1 MKGLSPTQRT
11 LKALREQGA
20 IADITERYIAPIH
33 IRKDLFGFI
42 DLIALVPGKGIVGV
56 QCTSDSNRASHR
68 EKILTNEY
76 APEWLKYGGKIEL
89 WTWGK
94 HKLVRGG
101 KAERWS
107 ANIEE
112 ITITQYGN
120 TKVENT

>member
-42 DLIALVPGKGIVGV
+42 DILALVPGKGIVGI
-56 QCTSDSNRASHR
+56 QCTSDAHRADHR
-68 EKILTNEY
+68 TKILENEIM
-76 APEWLKYGGKIEL
+76 PEWIKYGGKVEL

-94 HKLVRGG
+94 HKLQRGG

-112 ITITQYGN
+112 INLEKYNGTAN
-120 TKVENT
+120 